1 MRDKGWRRVAL
12 AAAVVLG
19 LAGGARAQELS
30 IGYGASVTSI
40 DPHFHQLAPNNMV
53 AQYIFDRL
61 IHMDEKQHL
70 VPGLATEWK
79 ALDDTT
85 WELKLR
91 KGVKFHDGA
100 EFTAEDA
107 IATFRRVPWVPNSPS
122 SFAIYTKGIV
132 EATAPD
138 PYTLRIKTATP
149 NPLLP
154 NDLSNLNIVEKKYE
168 QAPTADFNAGKAAV
182 GTGPFKFVEFQ
193 PGSRIV
199 FERND
204 AYWGVKPHWAK
215 VQMRIIPNNP
225 ARVAALLAG
234 DVQMIDAV
242 PPTDLKRLKG
252 DQNLTIAET
261 VSSRIIY
268 VFLDTYRDQTPGV
281 TDKAGNPLPKNP
293 LKDQRVRKALS
304 MAIDRKTLVD
314 RIMEGNA
321 IPAGDLLAPEFF
333 GANPALKPEKY
344 DLEGAKKLLAEAG
357 WKDGL
362 QIALYGPNDRYVND
376 DKIIQAIGSF
386 WTRAGVQTKVT
397 AQPWSTYISQASG
410 PAYAYSAG
418 LLGWGSATGEISSPL
433 RTVVSTPDAAT
444 GFGSSNRG
452 RYSNPEVDAAV
463 KKAIVTIDDKEREKL
478 LQSATK
484 LAMDDV
490 GVIPLHFQMNVWAM
504 KKGYSYPPRTDEYTL
519 AQFVTGPK

>member
-1 MRDKGWRRVAL
+1 MKVAKWR
-12 AAAVVLG
+12 AAVIGAALVMTV
-19 LAGGARAQELS
+19 AGAQAQELA

-53 AQYIFDRL
+53 AQYTFDRL
-61 IHMDEKQHL
+61 VHMDEKQHP

-79 ALDDTT
+79 AVDELT

-91 KGVKFHDGA
+91 PGVKFHDGSD
-100 EFTAEDA
+100 FTAEDVL
-107 IATFRRVPWVPNSPS
+107 ATFRRVPAVPNSPS

-138 PYTLRIKTATP
+138 PLTLRIKTKEP

-154 NDLSNLNIVEKKYE
+154 NDLSNLNIVSKKFE
-168 QAPTADFNAGKAAV
+168 TASTGDFNAGKAAI
-182 GTGPFKFVEFQ
+182 GTGPFKFVDFQ
-193 PGSRIV
+193 PGSRV
-199 FERND
+199 TWERND
-204 AYWGVKPHWAK
+204 AYWGPKPPWAK
-215 VQMRIIPNNP
+215 VTMKIIPNNP

-242 PPTDLKRLKG
+242 PPTDVKRLKS
-252 DQNLTIAET
+252 DANVTVAEI

-268 VFLDTYRDQTPGV
+268 IYFDTFRDQTPMV
-281 TDKAGNPLPKNP
+281 TDKSGNPLPKNP

-304 MAIDRKTLVD
+304 KAIDRKAIVE

-321 IPAGDLLAPEFF
+321 IPAGDLLAPEFY
-333 GANPALKPEKY
+333 GANPELKPEAF
-344 DLEGAKKLLAEAG
+344 DADGAKKLLAEAG
-357 WKDGL
+357 YKDGF
-362 QIALYGPNDRYVND
+362 QIALYGPNDRYIND
-376 DKIIQAIGSF
+376 DKIIQAVGAM
-386 WTRAGVQTKVT
+386 WTRVGIPTKVV

-410 PAYAYSAG
+410 PTYAYSVG
-418 LLGWGSATGEISSPL
+418 LLGWGSSTGEISSPL
-433 RTVVSTPDAAT
+433 RSVMSTPDAAT

-452 RYSNPEVDAAV
+452 RYSNPALDAAV

-478 LQSATK
+478 LQAATK

-490 GVIPLHFQMNVWAM
+490 GVIPLHFQMNVWAL
-504 KKGYSYPPRTDEYTL
+504 KKGFAYPPRTDEYSL
-519 AQFVTGPK
+519 AQFVTPPK